1 MDVTTT
7 IINEIIYTF
16 LQLIQN
22 LDTFL
27 HAIMK
32 TWALCCML
40 QWKLGHFVACYN
52 ENLGSF
58 FHLLKQ
64 FFVHFFACNKEIY
77 GTFIFATK
85 QIFLWRHPSS
95 IKIFPLSLHF
105 VGLPFFPLWPDSFLC
120 TFSLYWVP
128 KYFEHVSHLNFLFGS
143 SSPQNQRK
151 T

>member
-16 LQLIQN
+16 FA
-22 LDTFL
+22 TYTKFGHYL

-52 ENLGSF
+52 ENLCSF
-58 FHLLKQ
+58 FQLLKQ
-64 FFVHFFACNKEIY
+64 FFLHFFACNKEIY

-85 QIFLWRHPSS
+85 QIFLWRHPWW
-95 IKIFPLSLHF
+95 HMH
-105 VGLPFFPLWPDSFLC
+105 DANSFLQVYWYHLKEDGSMAHRDGV
-120 TFSLYWVP
+120 SLCCIVANHD
-128 KYFEHVSHLNFLFGS
+128 FF
-143 SSPQNQRK
+143 
-151 T
+151 

>member
-1 MDVTTT
+1 MTKIKLKTHINPSILTRTTT
-7 IINEIIYTF
+7 HKIIYTF
-16 LQLIQN
+16 LQLIKN
-22 LDTFL
+22 ADTFL
-27 HAIMK
+27 LAIMK

-85 QIFLWRHPSS
+85 QIFLWGHPCSNPS
-95 IKIFPLSLHF
+95 LIERPLLSAR
-105 VGLPFFPLWPDSFLC
+105 SFLL
-120 TFSLYWVP
+120 TQ
-128 KYFEHVSHLNFLFGS
+128 
-143 SSPQNQRK
+143 SPQPHA
-151 T
+151 TEWH